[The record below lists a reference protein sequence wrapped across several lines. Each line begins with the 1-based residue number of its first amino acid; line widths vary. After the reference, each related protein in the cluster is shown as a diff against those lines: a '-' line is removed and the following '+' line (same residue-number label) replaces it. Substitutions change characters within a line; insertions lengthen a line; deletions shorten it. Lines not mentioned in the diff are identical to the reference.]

1 MSAEPSDA
9 APHRITLPRTIRAV
23 RTALTAEERERFAA
37 DLDDSAAGGLAQ
49 VVERWWM
56 HAVINATPGAW
67 TRLGQAEAGTLPTLP
82 AEDVL
87 PELRT
92 AR

>member
-1 MSAEPSDA
+1 MSAQPSDA
-9 APHRITLPRTIRAV
+9 APHRVVLPRTIRAV
-23 RTALTAEERERFAA
+23 RSALTPEERELFAA

-56 HAVINATPGAW
+56 HAVINLTPGAW
-67 TRLGQAEAGTLPTLP
+67 ERADRARAGTLPTVP

-87 PELRT
+87 PELRS
-92 AR
+92 RR